1 MLYFNTDKYLYALV
15 ETNLRGSSMRKRGAL
30 KLMKKLKDS
39 DVMLDSEPKSS
50 YDKLKKRSEVDF
62 LKKEGVSIGGS
73 GGIISSSQN
82 ISQEARQQISEEIS
96 EKIKEDVT
104 SNIAKEVASTVGSA
118 TFVISGPVTI
128 QGGRLPSLEEEKR
141 VIMKDQDILV
151 IPQKWRTEDYTGFE
165 ARYPLIEPYA
175 YARIKWDPKISK
187 LMYLLEEPAMSE
199 QDIHQLESIQG
210 IMQEELD
217 ADFQKFQETSELIEY
232 LENKAL
238 QIVDELNIRL
248 SPDSFEKIMYYLRRN
263 YIGLGS
269 IEPLFYDTAIEDI
282 SCDGTGIPVYIYH
295 AKYGSLPSNIVF
307 KNDDDANSVIIKMA
321 QRCNRHISVAE
332 PLLDGRLPNN
342 SRVQATFGREVTQH
356 GPTFTLRRFKT
367 EPMTPIQLINYK
379 SCPPRVFAYM
389 WLALEHSYTASTL
402 ISGGTATGKTSMLN
416 ALAIFLPP
424 EAKIVTIEDTQEL
437 NLPQEHWLPAVTRSG
452 YGSATAEGKRQGEI
466 DMFDLLR
473 AALRQR
479 PDYLIVG
486 EIRGAEANVMFTG
499 MATGHAGVGTIHA
512 DSMESLIN
520 RLVTRPI
527 SLSPALLQSLNIV
540 FLLTHAKIEGK
551 AIRRVKEVIEITGMD
566 LKKGEPIYQTVFR
579 WDPGSDEF
587 TYEVKE
593 SSVVKRIAISR
604 GMTQEDVWEEINR
617 RSLVLSWMAENN
629 ITHFKDVGAIIK
641 DYMRDPD
648 TIMKK
653 IKG

>member
-1 MLYFNTDKYLYALV
+1 
-15 ETNLRGSSMRKRGAL
+15 MRKRGAL

-73 GGIISSSQN
+73 GGIISSSQH
-82 ISQEARQQISEEIS
+82 ISQEAKQQISDEIS
-96 EKIKEDVT
+96 GKIKDDVT
-104 SNIAKEVASTVGSA
+104 SHVAKEVASTVGSA

-151 IPQKWRTEDYTGFE
+151 IPQKWKTEDFTGFDT
-165 ARYPLIEPYA
+165 RYPLIEPYA

-187 LMYLLEEPAMSE
+187 LMYLLEEPDMSE

-217 ADFQKFQETSELIEY
+217 ADFKKFQETSELIEY

-238 QIVDELNIRL
+238 GIVDELNIRL

-269 IEPLFYDTAIEDI
+269 IEPLFYDPAIEDI

-307 KNDDDANSVIIKMA
+307 KTDDDANSVIIKMA

-452 YGSATAEGKRQGEI
+452 YGAATAEGKRQGEI

-499 MATGHAGVGTIHA
+499 MATGHPGVGTIHA

-520 RLVTRPI
+520 RLITRPI

-551 AIRRVKEVIEITGMD
+551 AIRRVKEVVEITGMD
-566 LKKGEPIYQTVFR
+566 IQKGEPIYQTVFR

-587 TYEVKE
+587 TFEVKE
-593 SSVVKRIAISR
+593 SSVVKRIAIAR